1 MFIFLKNREETTKYE
16 NQIAELRID
25 ELKVNQIYEKR
36 QENNKRLQD
45 IYNDDK
51 KLLEDK
57 IRLSQE
63 LLDSIDSF
71 KSDMESKLI
80 NLSKKQKELNQLKL
94 AKEQLE
100 NRVYK

>member
-1 MFIFLKNREETTKYE
+1 MK
-16 NQIAELRID
+16 ID

-36 QENNKRLQD
+36 LENNKRLHD
-45 IYNDDK
+45 IYNEDK

-57 IRLSQE
+57 IKLSQD

-71 KSDMESKLI
+71 KSDMESKQI
-80 NLSKKQKELNQLKL
+80 NILKKQKELNQIKL

-100 NRVYK
+100 NRVYKIFK